1 MYDSVWQESLKSD
14 DLPLLLSV
22 IIILLCYLAEGYIV
36 WLSLYVKSLILILMA
51 LSCVENVDMFHLK

>member
-22 IIILLCYLAEGYIV
+22 IIILLSSARKITV
-36 WLSLYVKSLILILMA
+36 NNLYKDTSPYRAPSACLLVLI
-51 LSCVENVDMFHLK
+51 